1 MRSARARRQA
11 ATATRRASSTSITP
25 AGCSSANMAYCRA
38 SNAPG
43 SSCGST
49 QWRIAR
55 RPCLIAFC
63 AERAL
68 PAAVLGPRDLAPF
81 ARLAAARAGE
91 EGARLLPATFLAAVV
106 LRSAAGRL
114 AVSPAAAGPSAVGRL
129 AAGRL
134 AALPAG
140 VGRAGAP
147 ADTAAP
153 GAAPICD
160 MTDSF
165 RREGAG
171 PGAARRCGGRDT
183 ASRRGPRGP
192 APSLPRVAEYRNM
205 VQGPVASPRPVPPPL
220 RRVAASPG
228 RATAATRRG
237 INARLI
243 LSRSAALVPGPCDP
257 GSPCAAAP
265 TDGTDSHGRMDH
277 RTGVRWHRRVN
288 EPLTE

>member
-55 RPCLIAFC
+55 RPCLIALC

-81 ARLAAARAGE
+81 ARLAAARAAE
-91 EGARLLPATFLAAVV
+91 VGARLLPAVV
-106 LRSAAGRL
+106 LRSAAWGL
-114 AVSPAAAGPSAVGRL
+114 AVSPAAAAPSVVGRLAAARL

-134 AALPAG
+134 AVLPAV

-147 ADTAAP
+147 A
-153 GAAPICD
+153 
-160 MTDSF
+160 
-165 RREGAG
+165 
-171 PGAARRCGGRDT
+171 
-183 ASRRGPRGP
+183 
-192 APSLPRVAEYRNM
+192 
-205 VQGPVASPRPVPPPL
+205 
-220 RRVAASPG
+220 
-228 RATAATRRG
+228 
-237 INARLI
+237 
-243 LSRSAALVPGPCDP
+243 
-257 GSPCAAAP
+257 
-265 TDGTDSHGRMDH
+265 
-277 RTGVRWHRRVN
+277 
-288 EPLTE
+288 